1 MDDEPHVTSVIKSA
15 GGQERVSFV
24 GLPNK
29 MKIGMRTR
37 NSGNQIRLIWSIA
50 WVLAIGLGPLNLV
63 AQQPALPAGP
73 AATDRLADFGP
84 VTTPAEI
91 QSTFKKATAALAETG
106 GILFLSPAE
115 SKQLNVENTSQHS
128 FRTPAPPAPAKNWG
142 AGNGFTVVEVS
153 EKGTTIKVPQMT
165 GLNLKRTLRL
175 DSNDS
180 LGHWTTDHLLKLDN
194 KLIHGSNSYLDWI
207 TEAVAKGKDAR
218 FYVPTIRGIRPG
230 QFLNAHAGPDY
241 NGGAER
247 LYVKSVG
254 YDNVKKSYYF
264 IADAELDH
272 VARAIVH
279 NKNNVG
285 LIWLNQTINSDQ
297 QTYDVMLRRNQ
308 YAGGDTYMF
317 FGWYDYM
324 SDIHSA
330 AGDENGTIYGGYIHS
345 LLNNFRAKTDKMDWT
360 ANKLTFKDG
369 QNPDTLSNSRPLI
382 NLNPKKWVTSGKVWI
397 VPAESYWEVGM
408 NHGLYSWRGRN
419 YPTNVNAKGLVM
431 GGLIRGDQDCT
442 WDDSIIGRFFA
453 VTEPT
458 EAIEGKLYRW
468 FEITGLKVN
477 ADGTKDIT
485 IRRLWWGAKDAGS
498 PSLYRMDNYT
508 WDDHERPLAY
518 AIAPGAFV
526 NDVSKAVPSDD
537 FKTEPVLGVTPCP
550 DAGKAFDFATGDDIE
565 QAIGPDPFKP
575 IPFKMWM
582 WDKVPGAFPSPVLD
596 IANYG
601 VQRYAALEVRG
612 GEENRDDLVN
622 TKEQKPAWKNGI
634 IIDSAAEVG
643 LNCKADFTK
652 AAILFQQPFHEQP
665 VKWYYGFET
674 NKLPKEASLTVS
686 RETGDFNLAGGNLRL
701 NGSLVATGLSADK
714 EPARNL
720 RGKNL
725 PVKVG
730 ETTLTVTFVTPE
742 ADGDYAVFVE
752 QNWVA
757 NRSVVQKEAK
767 GFTVQF
773 EKPAPA
779 NAKLDW
785 MIVR

>member
-1 MDDEPHVTSVIKSA
+1 MNA
-15 GGQERVSFV
+15 
-24 GLPNK
+24 
-29 MKIGMRTR
+29 R
-37 NSGNQIRLIWSIA
+37 NSGTGILGVGLAA
-50 WVLAIGLGPLNLV
+50 WLSTIGLGALSV
-63 AQQPALPAGP
+63 AAQPPAPTAGSS
-73 AATDRLADFGP
+73 ATVRLIDFGP
-84 VTTPAEI
+84 VATPGEI
-91 QSTFKKATAALAETG
+91 QATFQKATAALAETG

-115 SKQLNVENTSQHS
+115 SKEVSVENTAQHS
-128 FRTPAPPAPAKNWG
+128 FRIPAPPAPAKNWG
-142 AGNGFTVVEVS
+142 AGPGFTVVEVT
-153 EKGTTIKVPQMT
+153 EKGTVIKVPQMT
-165 GLNLKRTLRL
+165 GLNIKRTLRM

-230 QFLNAHAGPDY
+230 QFLNAHAGPGY
-241 NGGAER
+241 AGAVDR

-254 YDNVKKSYYF
+254 YDTAKRSYF
-264 IADAELDH
+264 FVADAEVDH

-297 QTYDVMLRRNQ
+297 QTYDVMLRRSQ
-308 YAGGDTYMF
+308 YAAGDTYMF

-345 LLNNFRAKTDKMDWT
+345 LLNNFRAKTDKADWT
-360 ANKLTFKDG
+360 ANQLTFKDG
-369 QNPDTLSNSRPLI
+369 KNAETLSNSRPLI
-382 NLNPKKWVTSGKVWI
+382 NLNSNKWITAGKVWI
-397 VPAESYWEVGM
+397 VPAESYWETDM
-408 NHGLYSWRGRN
+408 NHGLYPWHGTN
-419 YPTNVNAKGLVM
+419 YPTGVNARGLAM
-431 GGLIRGDQDCT
+431 GGLIRGDKDCA

-453 VTEPT
+453 VTDPT
-458 EAIEGKLYRW
+458 EAIEEKLYRW

-477 ADGTKDIT
+477 TDGTKDIT

-508 WDDHERPLAY
+508 WDGHERPLAY

-526 NDVSKAVPSDD
+526 NDVSKAVPSEGYQ
-537 FKTEPVLGVTPCP
+537 TEPVLGVTPCP
-550 DAGKAFDFATGDDIE
+550 DAGKAFDFAAGDDVE

-601 VQRYAALEVRG
+601 VQRYAALQVRG
-612 GEENRDDLVN
+612 GVENRDDLVK
-622 TKEQKPAWKNGI
+622 TKEQKPAWENGI
-634 IIDSAAEVG
+634 IIDTSAEVG

-652 AAILFQQPFHEQP
+652 AAILFQQPFHDQP
-665 VKWYYGFET
+665 VKWYYGFAT
-674 NKLPKEASLTVS
+674 NRLPKEAVLSVS
-686 RETGDFNLAGGNLRL
+686 RETGDFNLAGGNLRVT
-701 NGSLVATGLSADK
+701 GSLVATGLSADK

-720 RGKNL
+720 RGKNV
-725 PVKVG
+725 PVKAG
-730 ETTLTVTFVTPE
+730 ETALTVTFATPE
-742 ADGDYAVFVE
+742 ADADYAVFVE

-757 NRSVVQKEAK
+757 NRSVMKKEAK

-773 EKPAPA
+773 EKAAPA
-779 NAKLDW
+779 DAKLDW

>member
-1 MDDEPHVTSVIKSA
+1 MNVNI
-15 GGQERVSFV
+15 
-24 GLPNK
+24 
-29 MKIGMRTR
+29 
-37 NSGNQIRLIWSIA
+37 SGNGIRLVAVWA
-50 WVLAIGLGPLNLV
+50 LLIGLS
-63 AQQPALPAGP
+63 ALPASAQTAAPPSVPP
-73 AATDRLADFGP
+73 ATARLADFGP
-84 VTTPAEI
+84 VTKPDDI
-91 QSTFKKATAALAETG
+91 QAAFKKATETLAETG
-106 GILFLSPAE
+106 GILLLSPAE

-128 FRTPAPPAPAKNWG
+128 FRTPPQPAPTKNWG
-142 AGNGFTVVEVS
+142 AGSGFTIVEVS

-165 GLNLKRTLRL
+165 GLNFKRVLRM

-194 KLIHGSNSYLDWI
+194 TLIHGSNSYLDWL

-230 QFLNAHAGPDY
+230 QFLNAHTAPHY
-241 NGGAER
+241 GGGVER
-247 LYVKSVG
+247 LFVKSVG
-254 YDNVKKSYYF
+254 YDNVKKSHYF
-264 IADAELDH
+264 IADAEMDH
-272 VARAIVH
+272 SAQAIVH

-285 LIWLNQTINSDQ
+285 LIWLNQTCNTDE
-297 QTYDVMLRRNQ
+297 QTYDVMLRRKQ
-308 YAGGDTYMF
+308 YAAGDTYMF

-345 LLNNFRAKTDKMDWT
+345 LLNNFRAKVDKADWT
-360 ANKLTFKDG
+360 ANKLTFKNG

-382 NLNPKKWVTSGKVWI
+382 NLNTNKWLTGGKVWI
-397 VPAESYWEVGM
+397 VPAESYWETAM
-408 NHGLYSWRGRN
+408 NHGLYTWRGTN
-419 YPTNVNAKGLVM
+419 YPTGVNAKGLAM
-431 GGLIRGDQDCT
+431 GGLIRGDQNCGWT
-442 WDDSIIGRFFA
+442 ESIIGRFFT

-458 EAIEGKLYRW
+458 EAIEGNLYRW
-468 FEITGLKVN
+468 FEITGLKSN
-477 ADGTKDIT
+477 ADNTKDIT

-508 WDDHERPLAY
+508 WDGHERPLAY
-518 AIAPGAFV
+518 AIAPGSFV
-526 NDVSKAVPSDD
+526 NDVSKAVPSSGYQ
-537 FKTEPVLGVTPCP
+537 TESVLGVTPHP
-550 DAGKAFDFATGDDIE
+550 DAGKAFDFAADDDVE

-582 WDKVPGAFPSPVLD
+582 WDKVPGAFPSPVMD
-596 IANYG
+596 IANHG
-601 VQRYAALEVRG
+601 VQRHAALQVRG
-612 GEENRDDLVN
+612 GVANRDDLVK
-622 TKEQKPAWKNGI
+622 TKEQKPAWENGI
-634 IIDSAAEVG
+634 TIDTAAEVG
-643 LNCKADFTK
+643 LNYKADFTK

-665 VKWYYGFET
+665 VKWYYGFAP
-674 NKLPKEASLTVS
+674 NKLPKEAVLTVS
-686 RETGDFNLAGGNLRL
+686 RETGDFNLAGGNLRVT
-701 NGSLVATGLSADK
+701 GSLVATGLSADK

-730 ETTLTVTFVTPE
+730 ETALTVTFVTPE

-757 NRSVVQKEAK
+757 SRSVIKKEAT

-773 EKPAPA
+773 EKPAPTD
-779 NAKLDW
+779 AKLDW